1 MSAVTYNVNEVD
13 PGEITGTY
21 NETVYKEDG
30 SVQTYANWQPLEEVV
45 FGGYTF
51 TFTKG
56 DKNEC
61 ALYTA
66 KEGSAW
72 TIRVYVGGT
81 MTIAAPAGQTLK
93 HINLVTDSSKA
104 ANVSTVSDGAF
115 EFNADA
121 KAIEWN
127 ASSTAGVEKVTFT
140 FSGTYRISAVEF
152 TDDVTVPDTPVEP
165 GETIKYVVND
175 IPSGDIT
182 GTYNETVLNEDG
194 TVKSYA
200 NWQPLEKVVLGDY
213 TLTFSNEEGNAPA
226 LYTAKEGGIWTI
238 RVYNGSKMTVAGP
251 EGKDLP
257 NFALITDT
265 SKAANCS
272 GVNLG
277 GFVFEDGAIKWNH
290 GAADVIMDA
299 VTFTFSGTYRIKE
312 IEFGIEAGETPETP
326 AAKTIAEL
334 LAVENGSEYS
344 FEGRAVVSYSN
355 GANVYVYDESG
366 ATLLYLKGLAEQ
378 LPAGTV
384 VTAMEG
390 KRSDYNGTVEFIPTL
405 ATIKTDGTAEV
416 EAVKCSTLAEVEA
429 TTVDTY
435 IMLSEVDFTLDAEN
449 AKYGLATF
457 TDGTEI
463 AVYNAFTASSYT
475 PVVYPEAG
483 KYNLYGL
490 RSAFNGVTQFNFVKA
505 EEVSGVNGIEVEA
518 GEAEYYNLQGI
529 KVANPEK
536 GLYIKVENG
545 KSVKVIF

>member
-30 SVQTYANWQPLEEVV
+30 SVQAYANWQPLEEVV

-51 TFTKG
+51 TFTNG
-56 DKNEC
+56 STNT

-66 KEGSAW
+66 KEGAAW
-72 TIRVYVGGT
+72 TIRIYNGGT

-93 HINLVTDSSKA
+93 HINFYTDATSGSKFSGVD
-104 ANVSTVSDGAF
+104 NGAY
-115 EFNADA
+115 EFNSELVAL
-121 KAIEWN
+121 EWN
-127 ASSTAGVEKVTFT
+127 ASSAAGVDKVTFS
-140 FSGTYRISAVEF
+140 FSGTAKITAIEF

-165 GETIKYVVND
+165 GETIKYVVNE

-213 TLTFSNEEGNAPA
+213 TLTFSNEEKTTAPA
-226 LYTAKEGGIWTI
+226 LYTAKEGGAWTI
-238 RVYNGSKMTVAGP
+238 RVYNGSTMTVTGP

-290 GAADVIMDA
+290 GAAEVIMDA
-299 VTFTFSGTYRIKE
+299 VSFTFSGTYRISA

-344 FEGRAVVSYSN
+344 FDGRAVVSYSN

-416 EAVKCSTLAEVEA
+416 EAVKCATLAEVEA